1 MKAKAKDYDLVE
13 KISKKYGKKLIIN
26 DENLTEKEIA
36 RLGFYYLGLH
46 LTIGLND
53 IHEVSEKIID
63 SSYQSKVNGE
73 KNDDYGIDA
82 VHIDKEKKRV
92 DLFSFKYRDK
102 FNNGDTRSPSELT
115 STSAFLGQLKRKE
128 LINDKE
134 NAKITSEFI
143 NDIIE
148 LERKDSDIKF
158 NLYMVSNDNA
168 NFEEEN
174 ASVKEFYN
182 TYSWLD
188 IKEINLIDIADFV
201 SLKAETNKA
210 SIILNDKEILQHD
223 MDGYTTANSY
233 VAKVKLIDLI
243 KITSKDDSIR
253 QEDSIE
259 NEELLKKQKID
270 LNVLF
275 DNVRGYL
282 GETGHNKKI
291 IETLKKEPEKF
302 FLFNNGITI
311 TAEDIIVKPVTMHDK
326 YRIELHNFQIVN
338 GGQTLRSIY
347 SFKDKNPGMSIN
359 LARSSVLIRFFKT
372 GLEEGLVNKVSEY
385 TNSQNAISGR
395 DLKSVEKI
403 QLDIDRRFEE
413 EGINYIRK
421 NNKVD
426 ESERNFSYEISMEKL
441 GQLILAFKGHPEK
454 VSNNKKKIFEDYYTY
469 LFNDDK
475 YFMDR
480 AIYLVIEYHD
490 IVKKYEELKDKY
502 KFYYQKVFYIIYL
515 NKLLKNNSTVNNI
528 EIFESLMSSYRKNE
542 ELTPPRKLIQ
552 KKFKE
557 LVDQKIEELTKT
569 KPVIERIT
577 K

>member
-1 MKAKAKDYDLVE
+1 M
-13 KISKKYGKKLIIN
+13 
-26 DENLTEKEIA
+26 
-36 RLGFYYLGLH
+36 
-46 LTIGLND
+46 
-53 IHEVSEKIID
+53 
-63 SSYQSKVNGE
+63 
-73 KNDDYGIDA
+73 
-82 VHIDKEKKRV
+82 
-92 DLFSFKYRDK
+92 
-102 FNNGDTRSPSELT
+102 
-115 STSAFLGQLKRKE
+115 
-128 LINDKE
+128 
-134 NAKITSEFI
+134 
-143 NDIIE
+143 
-148 LERKDSDIKF
+148 
-158 NLYMVSNDNA
+158 
-168 NFEEEN
+168 
-174 ASVKEFYN
+174 
-182 TYSWLD
+182 
-188 IKEINLIDIADFV
+188 
-201 SLKAETNKA
+201 
-210 SIILNDKEILQHD
+210 
-223 MDGYTTANSY
+223 
-233 VAKVKLIDLI
+233 
-243 KITSKDDSIR
+243 
-253 QEDSIE
+253 
-259 NEELLKKQKID
+259 
-270 LNVLF
+270 
-275 DNVRGYL
+275 
-282 GETGHNKKI
+282 
-291 IETLKKEPEKF
+291 
-302 FLFNNGITI
+302 
-311 TAEDIIVKPVTMHDK
+311 
-326 YRIELHNFQIVN
+326 
-338 GGQTLRSIY
+338 
-347 SFKDKNPGMSIN
+347 
-359 LARSSVLIRFFKT
+359 ARSSVLIRFFKT